1 MADVTGRIGNEEVEF
16 TNAATEA
23 TLKMLLQATLAAAKG
38 SKEELAKVAA
48 MAARAGLDSDSIE
61 KANEAVAQT
70 TPGMNLLGRSAYAV
84 GAAFGAVET
93 DLRELAAL
101 TQKLTNGTAQASDVF
116 GTMSRTLPGPLGLV
130 ASGFQQVALY
140 QEGLLKTY
148 RDLASSGMS
157 FGGSLTDMKLAAT
170 GAYMNLQEF
179 GGLLKRN
186 SQDVARF
193 GGSANGGVK
202 EFSRLAAELQGSE
215 IGGNLR
221 ALGLTAEQ
229 SNEAMIGYVAN
240 TGGRSKLELQNTQ
253 QILKGTSDY
262 VEQLDRLSQLTGKSR
277 QELEAQ
283 QKAKQR
289 EFDIEMT
296 KARMSVEDRDA
307 FDAALQEAEALMGD
321 AGKDL
326 VLARAQG
333 REVTGDAGK
342 LMKATS
348 GQAAATVE
356 NLQQIA
362 KTYGRNSTEFKE
374 ASDKARLQMQEGLG
388 QIPVTVMS
396 TNKSFALLKDGI
408 TRSAKDMQAG
418 LTDETA
424 MREARREQEAELAAR
439 KAKDAEVRAAADTE
453 SEIRRLGDEIMKNI
467 APILKTLMNW
477 TNETIQ
483 FLIKYKEVTLGVVG
497 ALVVFKGALTAK
509 ALLDKLKGGG
519 GGIPGVP
526 EIMGPPRPGAPG
538 VPGGTGPAGGGGLLS
553 GMGSGLRAAAGGLRA
568 FANPMVLAGAAGF
581 GLAIAAIGA
590 GIAGA
595 AWLMGKALPTL
606 AEGFMKF
613 TEIDGSKLGASAF
626 GIGKLGLGLIP
637 FAPMAVWGIPAGF
650 ALNSL
655 GDGLIKISSVDPV
668 KLEKVAA
675 GMEKIKAAT
684 PTVGESIKAG
694 IAGLVSK
701 VVGPSEPPAAP
712 APAKAPAA
720 PAPAASGSTP
730 GTTPAGTE
738 QINVGTELSRL
749 NSISSDMLRVLKE
762 TAENTKRNVEATNGL
777 GGNLFKF

>member
-38 SKEELAKVAA
+38 SKEELSKVAA
-48 MAARAGLDSDSIE
+48 MAAKAGLDSDSIE

-70 TPGMNLLGRSAYAV
+70 TPGMNLLGRSAFAV

-148 RDLASSGMS
+148 RDLAASGMS

-179 GGLLKRN
+179 GALLTRN
-186 SQDVARF
+186 SQDIARF
-193 GGSANGGVK
+193 GGSANTGAK
-202 EFSRLAAELQGSE
+202 EFTRLAASLQASDTGS
-215 IGGNLR
+215 NLR

-229 SNEAMIGYVAN
+229 SNEAMINYVAN
-240 TGGRSKLELQNTQ
+240 TGGRTKLELQNTQ
-253 QILKGTSDY
+253 QILKGTNDY

-296 KARMSVEDRDA
+296 KARMGTEDREA

-424 MREARREQEAELAAR
+424 MREARREQEAELAKR
-439 KAKDAEVRAAADTE
+439 KADDAEVKAAADTE
-453 SEIRRLGDEIMKNI
+453 AEIRKLGNEIMQNI

-483 FLIKYKEVTLGVVG
+483 FLVKYKEVTLGVVG

-509 ALLDKLKGGG
+509 ALLDKMKGG

-526 EIMGPPRPGAPG
+526 EIMGPPRPGAPNI
-538 VPGGTGPAGGGGLLS
+538 PGGAGPTGGGGLLS

-613 TEIDGSKLGASAF
+613 TEIDGSKLGSSAF
-626 GIGKLGLGLIP
+626 GIGKLGIGLIP
-637 FAPMAVWGIPAGF
+637 FAPMAIWGIPAGM

-655 GDGLIKISSVDPV
+655 GDGLLKISSVDPG

-684 PTVGESIKAG
+684 PTIGESIRTG

-701 VVGPSEPPAAP
+701 VVGPTETPTAA
-712 APAKAPAA
+712 
-720 PAPAASGSTP
+720 
-730 GTTPAGTE
+730 GTTPAATPGNVE
-738 QINVGTELSRL
+738 QINLTTELRRL
-749 NSISSDMLRVLKE
+749 NSISADMLRVLKE